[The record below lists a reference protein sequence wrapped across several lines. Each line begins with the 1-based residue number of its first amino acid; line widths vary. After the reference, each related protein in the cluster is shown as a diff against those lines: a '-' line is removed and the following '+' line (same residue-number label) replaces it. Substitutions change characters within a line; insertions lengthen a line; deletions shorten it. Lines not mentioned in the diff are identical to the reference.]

1 MLVCHTYAI
10 IFSPS
15 FDGKKGVCMVNVLSV
30 IGKQLESEVFPATK
44 MLKDSNRIRE
54 RDSRKKI
61 LTEKRLELRDS
72 LLGRVKTLHVV

>member
-1 MLVCHTYAI
+1 
-10 IFSPS
+10 
-15 FDGKKGVCMVNVLSV
+15 MVNVLSV
-30 IGKQLESEVFPATK
+30 IGKQLESEVYPLTK
-44 MLKDSNRIRE
+44 SLKDSNRIRE